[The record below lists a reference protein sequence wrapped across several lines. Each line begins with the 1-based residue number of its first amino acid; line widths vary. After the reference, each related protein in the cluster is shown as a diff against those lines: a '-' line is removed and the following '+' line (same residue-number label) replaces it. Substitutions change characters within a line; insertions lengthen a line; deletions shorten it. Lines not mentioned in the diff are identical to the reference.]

1 MDLDTQTAEGKA
13 MPQRADL
20 LHARPPPAHPLP
32 IRLLHW
38 VGALAMGCMIASG
51 WEIYNASPI
60 LPFVFPP
67 WMTLGGW
74 LAGALAWHLSA
85 MWLLLVDGLLYLAY
99 GLATGHFRRDFLPI
113 GPRVVARD
121 LAAAARLRLAHR
133 LGHYNAVQR
142 LLYAGVIVVAALTM
156 LSGLSI
162 WKPVQFAWLTDGIGG
177 YGIARRIHFAMMSL
191 IVGFILLHVALVAIH
206 PRTLRAM
213 LIGLPRDPDGARE
226 R

>member
-1 MDLDTQTAEGKA
+1 MHLDTETAEGKA

-20 LHARPPPAHPLP
+20 AQTRGTPAHSLP
-32 IRLLHW
+32 IRVMHW

-60 LPFVFPP
+60 LPVVFPP

-85 MWLLLVDGLLYLAY
+85 MWLLLADGLLYLIY

-113 GPRVVARD
+113 GPRGGARD
-121 LAAAARLRLAHR
+121 LAAAARLRLSHR

-142 LLYAGVIVVAALTM
+142 LLYAGVIVVTALTM

-162 WKPVQFAWLTDGIGG
+162 WKPVQLAWLTDGIGG
-177 YGIARRIHFAMMSL
+177 YDIARRIHFAMMSL
-191 IVGFILLHVALVAIH
+191 IVGFILIHVALVAIH

-213 LIGLPRDPDGARE
+213 LSSVPGDPDGAGGR
-226 R
+226 